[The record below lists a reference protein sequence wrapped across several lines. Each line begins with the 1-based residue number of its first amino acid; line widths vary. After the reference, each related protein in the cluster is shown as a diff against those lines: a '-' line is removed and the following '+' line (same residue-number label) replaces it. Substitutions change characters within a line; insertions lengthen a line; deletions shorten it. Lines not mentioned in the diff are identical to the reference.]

1 MNKQIS
7 AQIKSVDNR
16 TVVFRASD
24 QTPDRD
30 GDIILANGWELDNFI
45 KTGSILYGHNPS
57 RFPVAGVKDAQITGE
72 ELLVTAVFPEEGK
85 SPDSDVAYNLIKSD
99 VLKGVSVGFRALE
112 HERNEETGGRIF
124 TKTELLELSLT
135 PVPAN
140 PNAMAIIKEY
150 DEYNAAKYLSLNTLL
165 DKVEEIEKKLET
177 LKHLGLTDSENLEED
192 SEEGIRLQVKEFYN
206 FLLET
211 MKNKI

>member
-1 MNKQIS
+1 MIS
-7 AQIKSVDNR
+7 AQIKSVADR

-30 GDIILANGWELDNFI
+30 GDIILAAGWELDNFI

-57 RFPVAGVKDAQITGE
+57 RFPVAGVKDAQVSGD
-72 ELLVTAVFPEEGK
+72 ELLVTASFPEEGQ
-85 SPDSDVAYNLIKSD
+85 SPDSDVAYNLIKSN

-124 TKTELLELSLT
+124 TKAELLELSLT

-140 PNAMAIIKEY
+140 PNAMAIIKAY
-150 DEYNAAKYLSLNTLL
+150 DEYNAAKYLSLDNLVE
-165 DKVEEIEKKLET
+165 KVEEMEKKLEA
-177 LKHLGLTDSENLEED
+177 LEQKELTTSYNLEENE
-192 SEEGIRLQVKEFYN
+192 EEGTRSEVKEFYG
-206 FLLET
+206 FIIEALR
-211 MKNKI
+211 NKI